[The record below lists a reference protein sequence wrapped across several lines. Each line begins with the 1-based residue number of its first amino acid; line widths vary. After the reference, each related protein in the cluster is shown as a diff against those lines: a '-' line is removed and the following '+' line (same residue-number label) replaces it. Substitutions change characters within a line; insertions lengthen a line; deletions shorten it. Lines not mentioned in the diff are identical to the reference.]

1 METTAT
7 SSILPE
13 AILASEVEIIKARRR
28 CAYQSSDPAQL
39 ENPVAS
45 LRALSLSGGGI
56 RSSTFSLGVIQAL
69 ATENLFRDFDYL
81 STVSGGGYT
90 GSLLSS
96 ILNASEQKPET
107 FPLRMPVGTP
117 ESHSLQHLR
126 NGSKYLTPGGFLHK
140 SRLLTVVVRG
150 LILNFLLLL
159 PFIMLAVIITELW
172 HEFVP
177 TLNIF
182 ESIYHMGPLAR
193 SAIYCVLALI
203 IYFTFTGHRFNSAS
217 YNRRNDYELSLA
229 AFFLIC
235 LALVALASIHRIV
248 EWAIQESWA
257 DFRDN
262 LVHQIELVAFFTGSV
277 LLLFGLIIIKSSRHI
292 ATLAGKVGIVIMG
305 AMGPASI
312 FALYLLLVIA
322 QVDSPFITFTDKL
335 NEGVYPPVRQAHE
348 LSMPPTQHQAFVLK
362 SIEFT
367 VDPLTN
373 LSHVQSVYC
382 GGDHWLLQ
390 RPQQQNLP
398 LDPLHCDLVRS
409 EAELHGILHLW
420 PQTELG
426 ASNSQAPL
434 FNRLEGDRPTAQ
446 IYEIFG
452 ASLHFGR
459 TSGASSGVNDYAFIA
474 ITLVL
479 FLLNYFFINVNQSS
493 LHSFYRDRLSKLYL
507 LRGGP
512 ADQLEHNDSLYLSE
526 LNQAGSYGPYHI
538 INSVLN
544 LQGSS
549 IESLRGRE
557 ADFFFFSRNY
567 CGSSYTGYCRTEQ
580 LEAADKHLNL
590 GTAMAISAAAAA
602 PNMGQSTIRSL
613 IFVLTLL
620 NIRLGYWLPNP
631 RFVRSGTRIGK
642 PWALYLWR
650 EATGSLTP
658 DKSLVNV
665 SDGGHIENLAVYE
678 MLRRRC
684 KTIVCID
691 GEQDKGYHFHGLI
704 NLIRVA
710 RIDLGIEI
718 NFDLNDL
725 KPDTQGLCRQHI
737 AIGRIIYGGDIGDG
751 QLIYVK
757 SSVTANC
764 EGNPFLAN
772 YRANNPDFPHQSTS
786 DQFFDEQQF
795 EAYRALGEYVGKA
808 LVALLKSTDFR
819 WPGVKLPSK
828 SRENR
833 TRYKQQANND
843 NDRSVETQAKEPI
856 S

>member
-1 METTAT
+1 MEKTYT
-7 SSILPE
+7 SSVLPDE
-13 AILASEVEIIKARRR
+13 ILASELEIIKARRR
-28 CAYQSSDPAQL
+28 CAYQSSDDAQL
-39 ENPVAS
+39 ENPEAA

-69 ATENLFRDFDYL
+69 AKENMLKDFDYL

-96 ILNASEQKPET
+96 LLNGPAQKPDS
-107 FPLRMPVGTP
+107 FPLQMPVGTP
-117 ESHSLQHLR
+117 EPHGLQHLR

-159 PFIMLAVIITELW
+159 PFIMLAVIITEVW

-177 TLNIF
+177 TLNIQ
-182 ESIYHMGPLAR
+182 ETLYQLGPLAQ
-193 SAIYCVLALI
+193 SAIYSVLALI

-217 YNRRNDYELSLA
+217 YSRRNDYELSLA
-229 AFFLIC
+229 ALFLFC
-235 LALVALASIHRIV
+235 LGLLAFASIHRTV
-248 EWAIQESWA
+248 EWAIQESWS

-262 LVHQIELVAFFTGSV
+262 IAHQIKLITILTGGA
-277 LLLFGLIIIKSSRHI
+277 LLLIGLTIIKSSRHI
-292 ATLAGKVGIVIMG
+292 ATLAGKVGILVMG

-322 QVDSPFITFTDKL
+322 QVDSPFITFSEKL
-335 NEGVYPPVRQAHE
+335 NGGVYPPVRQTHE
-348 LSMPPTQHQAFVLK
+348 LSMTPAQHQAFALK
-362 SIEFT
+362 SVDFA

-373 LSHVQSVYC
+373 QSLVQSVYC
-382 GGDHWLLQ
+382 GDDHWLLQ

-398 LDPLHCDLVRS
+398 LDPLNCGLEISD
-409 EAELHGILHLW
+409 AELQGILQLR
-420 PQTELG
+420 PQAMLG
-426 ASNSQAPL
+426 GTSDLAPL
-434 FNRLEGDRPTAQ
+434 FDRFDGARPAAQ
-446 IYEIFG
+446 TYEVFG
-452 ASLHFGR
+452 AMLHFGR
-459 TSGASSGVNDYAFIA
+459 TSGASSWMNDYAFM
-474 ITLVL
+474 TTTFLL
-479 FLLNYFFINVNQSS
+479 FVLNYFFINVNQSS

-507 LRGGP
+507 LRAGP
-512 ADQLEHNDSLYLSE
+512 ADHVQHNDAVYLSE

-538 INSVLN
+538 INSALN

-549 IESLRGRE
+549 IESLRGRD
-557 ADFFFFSRNY
+557 ADLFFFSRNY
-567 CGSSYTGYCRTEQ
+567 CGSAHTGYCRTEQ
-580 LEAADKHLNL
+580 LEAADRHLNL

-631 RFVRSGTRIGK
+631 RFVRAGKRIGK

-650 EATGSLTP
+650 EATGDLTP
-658 DKSLVNV
+658 DKALVNV

-684 KTIVCID
+684 KIIVCID
-691 GEQDKGYHFHGLI
+691 GEQDSGYQFHGLI
-704 NLIRVA
+704 NLIRLA

-718 NFDLNDL
+718 NFDLSDL
-725 KPDTQGLCRQHI
+725 KPDPFGLCRQHVS
-737 AIGRIIYGGDIGDG
+737 IGRIIYGGDIGEG

-757 SSVTANC
+757 SSLTVNC
-764 EGNPFLAN
+764 EVNPLLAY

-786 DQFFDEQQF
+786 DQFFDERQF
-795 EAYRALGEYVGKA
+795 EAYRALGEYVGKD
-808 LVALLKSTDFR
+808 LVALLRSPNSS
-819 WPGVKLPSK
+819 WPD
-828 SRENR
+828 NR
-833 TRYKQQANND
+833 LQSN
-843 NDRSVETQAKEPI
+843 S
-856 S
+856 